1 MNILIKNG
9 RVLDPATG
17 KDGIYDILVTD
28 NIITKVES
36 NIDEDAIKSEQEC
49 KVIDASNQFVMPGL
63 IDLHVHFREP
73 GFEYKETIKTGSLS
87 AARGGFTSVCPM
99 PNTKPVIDSVEM
111 LEKELDIIKRD
122 AVVNV
127 YPVAAITKGMKGE
140 ELTDIREL
148 VKHGA
153 IAISEDGK
161 SVMNSSLLREA
172 MKIAKETGI
181 PVLSHCEDINLV
193 EGGVMNKGER
203 SEELGLKGISNAVE
217 DIIVARD
224 IMLAKETGCR
234 LHLCHCST
242 YDSVRLIEEAKKEGL
257 PVTGEVCPHHFS
269 LTEEDIVADDANY
282 KMNPPIRTKKDVD
295 ELIAGIH
302 NNIMDIISTDHA
314 PHSEE
319 EKTGSMTKAPFG
331 IVGLETSVSLVAT
344 ELLDK
349 GVITPLKMAEIMS
362 YNPAKVIGI
371 DRGTLQVG
379 KVADITIIDPNK
391 EYVIDKNEFVSK
403 GKNTPFD
410 GKKVKGKVMTTIVNG
425 KIVYSEC

>member
-28 NIITKVES
+28 NIITKVEP
-36 NIDEDAIKSEQEC
+36 NIDEDAISNIQEC

-111 LEKELDIIKRD
+111 LEKELEIIKRD

-127 YPVAAITKGMKGE
+127 YPVASITKGMKGE

-172 MKIAKETGI
+172 MKIAKEVGI

-193 EGGVMNKGER
+193 EGGVMNKGDKA
-203 SEELGLKGISNAVE
+203 EELGLKGISNAVE

-257 PVTGEVCPHHFS
+257 PVTGEVCPHHFA
-269 LTEEDIVADDANY
+269 LTEDDIVKDDANY
-282 KMNPPIRTKKDVD
+282 KMNPPIRTKRDVD
-295 ELIAGIH
+295 ELISGIH

-319 EKTGSMTKAPFG
+319 EKTGSMAKAPFG
-331 IVGLETSVSLVAT
+331 IVGLETSVSLVIT
-344 ELLDK
+344 ELLEK

-371 DRGTLQVG
+371 DRGTLEVG
-379 KVADITIIDPNK
+379 KVADITIIDPHK
-391 EYVIDKNEFVSK
+391 EYIIDKNEFVSK

-410 GKKVKGKVMTTIVNG
+410 GRKVTGKVMTTIVSGN
-425 KIVYSEC
+425 IVYSEC

>member
-122 AVVNV
+122 AIVNV

-148 VKHGA
+148 VKYGA

-331 IVGLETSVSLVAT
+331 IVGLETSVSLVVT

>member
-122 AVVNV
+122 AIVNV

-148 VKHGA
+148 VKYGA

-172 MKIAKETGI
+172 MEIAKETGI

-331 IVGLETSVSLVAT
+331 IVGLETSVSLVVT

>member
-9 RVLDPATG
+9 RVLDPATD

-331 IVGLETSVSLVAT
+331 IVGLETSVSLVVT

-379 KVADITIIDPNK
+379 KAADITIIDPNK

>member
-1 MNILIKNG
+1 MCTT
-9 RVLDPATG
+9 R
-17 KDGIYDILVTD
+17 
-28 NIITKVES
+28 
-36 NIDEDAIKSEQEC
+36 
-49 KVIDASNQFVMPGL
+49 
-63 IDLHVHFREP
+63 
-73 GFEYKETIKTGSLS
+73 
-87 AARGGFTSVCPM
+87 SVCPM

-331 IVGLETSVSLVAT
+331 IVGLETSVSLVIT
-344 ELLDK
+344 KLLDK
-349 GVITPLKMAEIMS
+349 GVITPLKMAEIMN

>member
-302 NNIMDIISTDHA
+302 NNIIDIISTDHA

-331 IVGLETSVSLVAT
+331 IVGLETSVSLVVT
-344 ELLDK
+344 ELLAK

>member
-9 RVLDPATG
+9 RVLDPATD

-63 IDLHVHFREP
+63 IDLHVHFTEP

-331 IVGLETSVSLVAT
+331 IVGLETSVSLVVT

>member
-224 IMLAKETGCR
+224 IILAKETGCR

-331 IVGLETSVSLVAT
+331 IVGLETSVSLVVT

-391 EYVIDKNEFVSK
+391 DYVIDKNEFVSK

>member
-9 RVLDPATG
+9 RVLDPATD

-331 IVGLETSVSLVAT
+331 IVGLETSVSLVIT
-344 ELLDK
+344 KLLDK

>member
-331 IVGLETSVSLVAT
+331 IVGLETSVSLVVT

>member
-36 NIDEDAIKSEQEC
+36 NIDEDEIKSEQEC

-331 IVGLETSVSLVAT
+331 IVGLETSVSLVVT

>member
-224 IMLAKETGCR
+224 IILAKETGCR

-331 IVGLETSVSLVAT
+331 IVGLETSVSLVVT
-344 ELLDK
+344 ELLAK

>member
-1 MNILIKNG
+1 
-9 RVLDPATG
+9 
-17 KDGIYDILVTD
+17 
-28 NIITKVES
+28 
-36 NIDEDAIKSEQEC
+36 
-49 KVIDASNQFVMPGL
+49 
-63 IDLHVHFREP
+63 
-73 GFEYKETIKTGSLS
+73 
-87 AARGGFTSVCPM
+87 
-99 PNTKPVIDSVEM
+99 
-111 LEKELDIIKRD
+111 
-122 AVVNV
+122 
-127 YPVAAITKGMKGE
+127 
-140 ELTDIREL
+140 
-148 VKHGA
+148 
-153 IAISEDGK
+153 
-161 SVMNSSLLREA
+161 
-172 MKIAKETGI
+172 
-181 PVLSHCEDINLV
+181 
-193 EGGVMNKGER
+193 
-203 SEELGLKGISNAVE
+203 
-217 DIIVARD
+217 
-224 IMLAKETGCR
+224 MLAKETGCR

-331 IVGLETSVSLVAT
+331 IVGLETSVSLVVT